1 MPYAFRFSPTSMTEA
16 DYDELVR
23 RLEEAGAG
31 RPAGRMYHVCY
42 GSGDRLEIFDVWD
55 ATESFLAFGQTLI
68 PMMREMGLTPT
79 DPEVVEVHNILT
91 GD

>member
-1 MPYAFRFSPTSMTEA
+1 VPYAFHFAPTSMTED

-31 RPAGRMYHVCY
+31 RPPGRMYHVCY

-55 ATESFLAFGQTLI
+55 SPDSFVAFGQTLI
-68 PMMREMGLTPT
+68 PTMREMGLNPT
-79 DPEVVEVHNILT
+79 DPEVVEIHNLVV

>member
-1 MPYAFRFSPTSMTEA
+1 MPYAFHFSPTSMTEA

-31 RPAGRMYHVCY
+31 KPPGRMYHVCY
-42 GSGDRLEIFDVWD
+42 GSGDRLAIFDVWD
-55 ATESFLAFGQTLI
+55 TPESFMAFGQTLI
-68 PMMREMGLTPT
+68 PIMREMGLPPA